1 MNDYNN
7 IIIKI
12 CIFSLSFSIYY
23 TINFLFCN
31 EKIIHNIYKNNGKYD
46 TLYFL
51 PNLLISFILSYIFT
65 RIIQYLFLSDRFLI
79 KIKKQKT
86 LSLSNELS
94 KKVKKDL
101 YLRYILFF
109 IFSFILFIFLW
120 ILLSSFSAVYQNT
133 QIILLYNTLISF
145 AINNIYS
152 LAFYVIPSFIRIKSL
167 NSKNKDKRA
176 MFKISKYLE
185 ML

>member
-1 MNDYNN
+1 M
-7 IIIKI
+7 
-12 CIFSLSFSIYY
+12 
-23 TINFLFCN
+23 T
-31 EKIIHNIYKNNGKYD
+31 
-46 TLYFL
+46 
-51 PNLLISFILSYIFT
+51 
-65 RIIQYLFLSDRFLI
+65 
-79 KIKKQKT
+79 KKQKT

-109 IFSFILFIFLW
+109 IFSFILLIFLW
-120 ILLSSFSAVYQNT
+120 ILLSSFSTVYQNT

-167 NSKNKDKRA
+167 NSKNKDKRV